1 VTTGVRTPQAAMK
14 LIAQLNKYSA
24 HERTNAADR
33 SSQ

>member
-1 VTTGVRTPQAAMK
+1 VATPKSAMK

-24 HERTNAADR
+24 HERTSNETG